1 MNKIIPVEA
10 IRLHT
15 DAANQV
21 KTHDAITVFNNA
33 VKAAATEGKN
43 YCSIENIHMN
53 RIRQEIIDAGYTVTD
68 GGLRDTTTNI
78 SW

>member
-1 MNKIIPVEA
+1 MNKIIPVEE
-10 IRLHT
+10 IRSDMESVNEIKRQ
-15 DAANQV
+15 DAVTTFNNIV
-21 KTHDAITVFNNA
+21 KTASRD
-33 VKAAATEGKN
+33 GRN